1 MTADPLP
8 SWNDCGA
15 KRGILSF
22 LARVTD
28 DASPDF
34 VPLPE
39 RVAVFDNDGTLW
51 PENPIPFQAAFG
63 FDELRRRVD
72 DEAALDPEVRRL
84 KQGGRDDAD
93 DEHGEAD
100 EDFSEHAVGMG

>member
-8 SWNDCGA
+8 SWNECGA

-63 FDELRRRVD
+63 FDELRRRIANPTRHPHVIGVVN
-72 DEAALDPEVRRL
+72 EANATV
-84 KQGGRDDAD
+84 
-93 DEHGEAD
+93 
-100 EDFSEHAVGMG
+100 